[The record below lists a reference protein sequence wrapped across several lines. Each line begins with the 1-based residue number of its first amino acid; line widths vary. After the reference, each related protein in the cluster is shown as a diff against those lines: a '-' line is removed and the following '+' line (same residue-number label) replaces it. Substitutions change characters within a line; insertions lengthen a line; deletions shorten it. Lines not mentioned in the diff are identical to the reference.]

1 MNQLRQHI
9 KNVLIEEN
17 QNKKVNLVKQM
28 IYDLFDE
35 VSFIE
40 QSTYDDKPLLKIY
53 FDSDSNAANITPWF
67 ARNIQDEIMEMTN
80 GNVVVCPY
88 WEFDW
93 RNFKKEN
100 VDVYIYTEK
109 LKYDNLGNVINES
122 DHKKNK
128 FKTPIKYFY
137 KNFLHEQ
144 PIEYKGIILQ
154 PNYHEEYDVIT
165 WIIENPED
173 YSFNGELIK
182 EVVVDEFRD
191 FCSLVNLDFY
201 GLYRLMNV
209 IENMPNGRYYLNKN
223 DENFIETTLKNKKYL
238 EFDANK
244 SQYMLNFEFVRYEI
258 NINSD
263 TIEITTRGY
272 FEGVKINEDGNEEH
286 VDGDFIQEMT
296 DYEHD
301 DYREHFLFNDFYVEV
316 LNRLRENP
324 RFYDPRIDMFDLH
337 IWPLR
342 SRD

>member
-1 MNQLRQHI
+1 
-9 KNVLIEEN
+9 
-17 QNKKVNLVKQM
+17 M
-28 IYDLFDE
+28 IYELFDE
-35 VSFIE
+35 VSFIK
-40 QSTYDDKPLLKIY
+40 QSTYEGKPLLKIY
-53 FDSDSNAANITPWF
+53 FDSDDPAANIESWF
-67 ARNIQDEIMEMTN
+67 DEHISNEIMQLTGDN
-80 GNVVVCPY
+80 LVLLPHWTFNWDP
-88 WEFDW
+88 
-93 RNFKKEN
+93 RKKN
-100 VDVYIYTEK
+100 VDVYIDTEK

-122 DHKKNK
+122 EKKK
-128 FKTPIKYFY
+128 KLEKPIKYFY

-144 PIEYKGIILQ
+144 PVEYKGIILQ

-191 FCSLVNLDFY
+191 FCSLVSLDFY
-201 GLYRLMNV
+201 GLYRQMNV

-263 TIEITTRGY
+263 TIEITTKGY
-272 FEGVKINEDGNEEH
+272 FEGVKINEDGQEEQ
-286 VDGDFIQEMT
+286 VDGNFIEEMT
-296 DYEHD
+296 DHEYD
-301 DYREHFLFNDFYVEV
+301 DFREYFLFNDFYVEV

-324 RFYDPRIDMFDLH
+324 RFYDPRIDMFDPD

>member
-1 MNQLRQHI
+1 MDKLRQHI
-9 KNVLIEEN
+9 KKVLVEEN
-17 QNKKVNLVKQM
+17 QNKKVKLVEQM

-40 QSTYDDKPLLKIY
+40 QSTYDNKPLLKIY
-53 FDSDSNAANITPWF
+53 FDSDSEAANIESWF
-67 ARNIQDEIMEMTN
+67 ANQITNTISEYTADNII
-80 GNVVVCPY
+80 VCPY
-88 WEFDW
+88 WKPDWDW
-93 RNFKKEN
+93 RKKEA
-100 VDVYIYTEK
+100 DVYIDTEK

-122 DHKKNK
+122 EKKKNLEK
-128 FKTPIKYFY
+128 PIKYFY

-154 PNYHEEYDVIT
+154 PTYHEEYDAIT
-165 WIIENPED
+165 WNIENPED

-201 GLYRLMNV
+201 GLYKQMNV

-244 SQYMLNFEFVRYEI
+244 SQYMLNFEFVRNEI
-258 NINSD
+258 HINSD
-263 TIEITTRGY
+263 IIEITTRGY
-272 FEGVKINEDGNEEH
+272 FEGVKINEDGKEEQ
-286 VDGDFIQEMT
+286 VDDNFIEEMT
-296 DYEHD
+296 DHEYD
-301 DYREHFLFNDFYVEV
+301 DYREYFLFNDFYGEV
-316 LNRLRENP
+316 LNRLRTNP
-324 RFYDPRIDMFDLH
+324 RFYDPRIDMFDVEIL
-337 IWPLR
+337 PLR

>member
-1 MNQLRQHI
+1 
-9 KNVLIEEN
+9 
-17 QNKKVNLVKQM
+17 M

-40 QSTYDDKPLLKIY
+40 QSTYDDKPLLTIY
-53 FDSDSNAANITPWF
+53 FDSDDEANIESWF
-67 ARNIQDEIMEMTN
+67 DEHISKTILDYTGGNII
-80 GNVVVCPY
+80 VLPY
-88 WEFDW
+88 WTFSWDY
-93 RNFKKEN
+93 RKKN
-100 VDVYIYTEK
+100 VDVYINTEK

-191 FCSLVNLDFY
+191 FCSLVSLDFY
-201 GLYRLMNV
+201 GLYKQINV
-209 IENMPNGRYYLNKN
+209 IENMPNGWYYLNKN

-238 EFDANK
+238 EFDGNK
-244 SQYMLNFEFVRYEI
+244 SQYMLNFEFVKYEI

-263 TIEITTRGY
+263 IIEITTRGY
-272 FEGVKINEDGNEEH
+272 FEGVKINEDGKEEQ
-286 VDGDFIQEMT
+286 VDGNFIQEMT
-296 DYEHD
+296 DFEHD
-301 DYREHFLFNDFYVEV
+301 DYREYFLFNDFYVEV
-316 LNRLRENP
+316 LNRLRANP
-324 RFYDPRIDMFDLH
+324 RFYDPRIDMFDLN

-342 SRD
+342 SRDY

>member
-1 MNQLRQHI
+1 MKDIRQHI
-9 KNVLIEEN
+9 KNVLVEEN

-35 VSFIE
+35 VSFIK
-40 QSTYDDKPLLKIY
+40 QSTYQGKPLLTIY
-53 FDSDSNAANITPWF
+53 FDSDDPAANIESWF
-67 ARNIQDEIMEMTN
+67 ADDISNEIMQLTSDN
-80 GNVVVCPY
+80 LVLLPY
-88 WEFDW
+88 WTFRWDSRW
-93 RNFKKEN
+93 KN
-100 VDVYIYTEK
+100 VDVYINTKK

-154 PNYHEEYDVIT
+154 PNYHEDYDVIT

-244 SQYMLNFEFVRYEI
+244 SQYMLNFEFVRYQI
-258 NINSD
+258 NISSEI
-263 TIEITTRGY
+263 IEITTRGY
-272 FEGVKINEDGNEEH
+272 FEGVKINEDGKEEQ
-286 VDGDFIQEMT
+286 VDGDFIEEMT
-296 DYEHD
+296 DYEYD

-316 LNRLRENP
+316 LNRLRTNP

>member
-1 MNQLRQHI
+1 MNQLRKHI
-9 KNVLIEEN
+9 KNVLVEEN

-53 FDSDSNAANITPWF
+53 FDSDSEAANIDSWF
-67 ARNIQDEIMEMTN
+67 DEHISNTILEYTGGNII
-80 GNVVVCPY
+80 VLPY
-88 WEFDW
+88 WIFNWDP
-93 RNFKKEN
+93 RKKN
-100 VDVYIYTEK
+100 VDVYIDTEK

-122 DHKKNK
+122 EKK
-128 FKTPIKYFY
+128 KTLEKPIKYFY
-137 KNFLHEQ
+137 KNFLNEK

-191 FCSLVNLDFY
+191 FCSLVSLDFY
-201 GLYRLMNV
+201 GLYKRINV
-209 IENMPNGRYYLNKN
+209 IENMPNGWYYLNKN
-223 DENFIETTLKNKKYL
+223 DENFIKTTLKNKKYL

-263 TIEITTRGY
+263 IIEITTRGY
-272 FEGVKINEDGNEEH
+272 FEGVKINEDGKEEQ
-286 VDGDFIQEMT
+286 VDDYFIREMT
-296 DYEHD
+296 DHEYD
-301 DYREHFLFNDFYVEV
+301 DFKEYFLFNDFYVEV

-324 RFYDPRIDMFDLH
+324 RFYDPRIDMFDLE
-337 IWPLR
+337 ILPLK

>member
-1 MNQLRQHI
+1 MSNIKQHI
-9 KNVLIEEN
+9 KKVLVEEN

-35 VSFIE
+35 VSSIK
-40 QSTYDDKPLLKIY
+40 QSTYEGKPLITIY
-53 FDSDSNAANITPWF
+53 FDSDDPAANIESWF
-67 ARNIQDEIMEMTN
+67 AEHISDEIMQLT
-80 GNVVVCPY
+80 GNNIVLLPK
-88 WEFDW
+88 WTFRWDSRW
-93 RNFKKEN
+93 KN
-100 VDVYIYTEK
+100 VDVYINTKK

-122 DHKKNK
+122 EKK
-128 FKTPIKYFY
+128 KTLEKPIKYFY

-182 EVVVDEFRD
+182 EVVVNEFRD
-191 FCSLVNLDFY
+191 FCSFVNLDFY
-201 GLYRLMNV
+201 GLYRLINV

-238 EFDANK
+238 EFDAYK
-244 SQYMLNFEFVRYEI
+244 SQYMLNFEFVTYEI
-258 NINSD
+258 EIRGEI
-263 TIEITTRGY
+263 IEITTRGY

-286 VDGDFIQEMT
+286 VDGDFIEEMT
-296 DYEHD
+296 DYEYD

>member
-1 MNQLRQHI
+1 MKDIRQHI

-35 VSFIE
+35 VSFIK
-40 QSTYDDKPLLKIY
+40 QSTYEGKPLLTIY
-53 FDSDSNAANITPWF
+53 FDSDDPAANIESWF
-67 ARNIQDEIMEMTN
+67 DEHISNEIMQLTGDN
-80 GNVVVCPY
+80 LVLLPY
-88 WEFDW
+88 WTFRWDSRW
-93 RNFKKEN
+93 KN
-100 VDVYIYTEK
+100 VDVYINTKK

-122 DHKKNK
+122 EKKKNLEK
-128 FKTPIKYFY
+128 PIKYFY

-154 PNYHEEYDVIT
+154 PNYHEEYDTIT

-201 GLYRLMNV
+201 GLYKQMNV

-238 EFDANK
+238 EFDAYK
-244 SQYMLNFEFVRYEI
+244 SQYMLNFEFVRYKI
-258 NINSD
+258 NIYSD

>member
-1 MNQLRQHI
+1 MTQLRQHI
-9 KNVLIEEN
+9 KNVLVEEN

-40 QSTYDDKPLLKIY
+40 QSTYDDKPLLTIY
-53 FDSDSNAANITPWF
+53 FDSEDPAANIESWF
-67 ARNIQDEIMEMTN
+67 DEHISEEIMQIT
-80 GNVVVCPY
+80 GGHFVVLPY
-88 WEFDW
+88 WIFNWDH
-93 RNFKKEN
+93 RKKN
-100 VDVYIYTEK
+100 VDVYINTEK

-122 DHKKNK
+122 EKKK
-128 FKTPIKYFY
+128 KLEKPIKYFY

-144 PIEYKGIILQ
+144 PVEYKGIILQ

-191 FCSLVNLDFY
+191 FCSLVSLDFY
-201 GLYRLMNV
+201 GLYRQMNV

-238 EFDANK
+238 EFDAYK
-244 SQYMLNFEFVRYEI
+244 SQYMLNFEFVRYQIFI
-258 NINSD
+258 NRD

-272 FEGVKINEDGNEEH
+272 FEGVKITEDGKEEQ
-286 VDGDFIQEMT
+286 VDDNFIEEMT
-296 DYEHD
+296 DHEYD
-301 DYREHFLFNDFYVEV
+301 DFREYFLFNDFYVEV
-316 LNRLRENP
+316 LNRLRVNP
-324 RFYDPRIDMFDLH
+324 RFYDPRIDMFDPD
-337 IWPLR
+337 IRPLR

>member
-1 MNQLRQHI
+1 VNQLRQHI
-9 KNVLIEEN
+9 KNVLVEEN

-40 QSTYDDKPLLKIY
+40 QSTYDERPLLKIY
-53 FDSDSNAANITPWF
+53 FDSDSNAANIDTWF
-67 ARNIQDEIMEMTN
+67 DNEISEEIRELTNDNII
-80 GNVVVCPY
+80 VCPY
-88 WEFDW
+88 WKPDW
-93 RNFKKEN
+93 NWEKKEA
-100 VDVYIYTEK
+100 DIFIDSKK
-109 LKYDNLGNVINES
+109 LKYDNSGNVINES
-122 DHKKNK
+122 EKKK
-128 FKTPIKYFY
+128 KLEKPIKYFY

-144 PIEYKGIILQ
+144 PVEYKGIILQ

-191 FCSLVNLDFY
+191 FCSLVSLDFY
-201 GLYRLMNV
+201 GLYKQMNV

-244 SQYMLNFEFVRYEI
+244 SQYMLNFEFVRYQI
-258 NINSD
+258 YINSD
-263 TIEITTRGY
+263 TIEIATSGY
-272 FEGVKINEDGNEEH
+272 FEGVKINEDGQEEQ
-286 VDGDFIQEMT
+286 VDGNFIEEMT
-296 DYEHD
+296 DHEYD
-301 DYREHFLFNDFYVEV
+301 DFREYFLFNDFYAEV
-316 LNRLRENP
+316 LNRLRANP
-324 RFYDPRIDMFDLH
+324 RFYDPRIDMFDLN

-342 SRD
+342 SKD

>member
-1 MNQLRQHI
+1 MNQLKQHI

-17 QNKKVNLVKQM
+17 QNKEVNLVKQM

-35 VSFIE
+35 VSFIK
-40 QSTYDDKPLLKIY
+40 QSTYEGKPLLTIY
-53 FDSDSNAANITPWF
+53 FDSDDPAANIESWF
-67 ARNIQDEIMEMTN
+67 DEHISNTILEYTGGNII
-80 GNVVVCPY
+80 VLPY
-88 WEFDW
+88 WTFNWDF
-93 RNFKKEN
+93 RKKN
-100 VDVYIYTEK
+100 VDIYIDTEK
-109 LKYDNLGNVINES
+109 LKYDNLGNVINGSE
-122 DHKKNK
+122 KK
-128 FKTPIKYFY
+128 KTLEKPIKYFY

-191 FCSLVNLDFY
+191 FCSLVSLDFY
-201 GLYRLMNV
+201 GLYRKINV
-209 IENMPNGRYYLNKN
+209 IENMPNGRCYLNKN

-244 SQYMLNFEFVRYEI
+244 SQYMLNFEFVRYQIFI
-258 NINSD
+258 NRD

-296 DYEHD
+296 DFEHD

>member
-1 MNQLRQHI
+1 
-9 KNVLIEEN
+9 
-17 QNKKVNLVKQM
+17 M

-53 FDSDSNAANITPWF
+53 FDSDSEAANITSWF
-67 ARNIQDEIMEMTN
+67 AEHVTDELDQMI
-80 GNVVVCPY
+80 GDNVVVVPY
-88 WEFDW
+88 WAFHWDP
-93 RNFKKEN
+93 RLQN
-100 VDVYIYTEK
+100 VDVYISTEL
-109 LKYDNLGNVINES
+109 LKYDKDGNIINES
-122 DHKKNK
+122 EKKKNLEK
-128 FKTPIKYFY
+128 PIKYFY

-144 PIEYKGIILQ
+144 PVEYKGIILQ

-191 FCSLVNLDFY
+191 FCSLVSLDFY
-201 GLYRLMNV
+201 GLYRQMNV
-209 IENMPNGRYYLNKN
+209 IENMPNGRCYLNKN

-238 EFDANK
+238 EFDAYK
-244 SQYMLNFEFVRYEI
+244 SQYMLNFEFVRYQI
-258 NINSD
+258 HINSD

-272 FEGVKINEDGNEEH
+272 FEGVKITEDGKEEQ
-286 VDGDFIQEMT
+286 VDDNFIEEMT
-296 DYEHD
+296 DFEYD
-301 DYREHFLFNDFYVEV
+301 DYKENFLFNDFYVEV

-324 RFYDPRIDMFDLH
+324 RFYDSRIDMFDPD
-337 IWPLR
+337 IRPLR

>member
-1 MNQLRQHI
+1 
-9 KNVLIEEN
+9 
-17 QNKKVNLVKQM
+17 M

-40 QSTYDDKPLLKIY
+40 QSTYDDKPLLTIY
-53 FDSDSNAANITPWF
+53 FDSDDEAANIESWF
-67 ARNIQDEIMEMTN
+67 DEHISKTILDYTGGNII
-80 GNVVVCPY
+80 VLPY
-88 WEFDW
+88 WTFSWDY
-93 RNFKKEN
+93 RKKN
-100 VDVYIYTEK
+100 VDVYINTEK

-191 FCSLVNLDFY
+191 FCSLVSLDFY
-201 GLYRLMNV
+201 GLYKQINV
-209 IENMPNGRYYLNKN
+209 IENMPNGWYYLNKN

-244 SQYMLNFEFVRYEI
+244 SQYMLNFEFVKYEI

-263 TIEITTRGY
+263 IIEITTRGY
-272 FEGVKINEDGNEEH
+272 FEGVKINEDGKEEQ
-286 VDGDFIQEMT
+286 VDGNFIQEMT
-296 DYEHD
+296 DFEHD
-301 DYREHFLFNDFYVEV
+301 DYREYFLFNDFYVEV
-316 LNRLRENP
+316 LNRLRANP
-324 RFYDPRIDMFDLH
+324 RFYDPRIDMFDLE
-337 IWPLR
+337 ILPLR

>member
-1 MNQLRQHI
+1 MIQLRQHI
-9 KNVLIEEN
+9 KNVLVEEN

-40 QSTYDDKPLLKIY
+40 ESTYDDKPLLTIY
-53 FDSDSNAANITPWF
+53 FDSDDPAANIDSWF
-67 ARNIQDEIMEMTN
+67 DNKISEEIRELTNDNII
-80 GNVVVCPY
+80 VCPY
-88 WEFDW
+88 WKPDW
-93 RNFKKEN
+93 NWEKKEA
-100 VDVYIYTEK
+100 DIFIDSKK
-109 LKYDNLGNVINES
+109 LKYDNSGNVINES
-122 DHKKNK
+122 EKKK
-128 FKTPIKYFY
+128 KLEKPIKYFY

-144 PIEYKGIILQ
+144 PVEYKGIILQ
-154 PNYHEEYDVIT
+154 PNYHEEYDAIT

-201 GLYRLMNV
+201 GLYKQMNV

-244 SQYMLNFEFVRYEI
+244 SQYMLNFEFVRYQI
-258 NINSD
+258 FIDRD

-272 FEGVKINEDGNEEH
+272 FEGVKINEDGKEEQ
-286 VDGDFIQEMT
+286 VDGNFIQEMT
-296 DYEHD
+296 DHEYD
-301 DYREHFLFNDFYVEV
+301 DFREYFLFNDFYVEV

-324 RFYDPRIDMFDLH
+324 RFYDPRIDMFDPD
-337 IWPLR
+337 IRPLR

>member
-1 MNQLRQHI
+1 
-9 KNVLIEEN
+9 
-17 QNKKVNLVKQM
+17 M

-53 FDSDSNAANITPWF
+53 FDSDDPAANIESWF
-67 ARNIQDEIMEMTN
+67 DEKISRDIDEYTSGNI
-80 GNVVVCPY
+80 VACPS
-88 WEFDW
+88 WMFDW
-93 RNFKKEN
+93 DERKKN
-100 VDVYIYTEK
+100 ADVFIDTEL

-122 DHKKNK
+122 DHKKDK

-137 KNFLHEQ
+137 KNFLNEQ

-191 FCSLVNLDFY
+191 FCSLVSLDFY
-201 GLYRLMNV
+201 GLYKQMNV

-238 EFDANK
+238 KFDAYK
-244 SQYMLNFEFVRYEI
+244 SQYMLNFEFVRYQI
-258 NINSD
+258 HINSD

-272 FEGVKINEDGNEEH
+272 FEGVKITEDGKEEQ
-286 VDGDFIQEMT
+286 VDDNFIEEMT
-296 DYEHD
+296 DFEYD
-301 DYREHFLFNDFYVEV
+301 DYKENFLFNDFYVEV

-324 RFYDPRIDMFDLH
+324 RFYDPRIDMFDLD
-337 IWPLR
+337 ILPLR

>member
-1 MNQLRQHI
+1 MSNIRQHI
-9 KNVLIEEN
+9 KNVLVEEN

-40 QSTYDDKPLLKIY
+40 QSTYDERPLLKIY
-53 FDSDSNAANITPWF
+53 FDSDSNAANIDTWF
-67 ARNIQDEIMEMTN
+67 DNEISEEIRELTNDNII
-80 GNVVVCPY
+80 VCPY
-88 WEFDW
+88 WKPDW
-93 RNFKKEN
+93 NWETKEA
-100 VDVYIYTEK
+100 DIFIDSKK

-122 DHKKNK
+122 EKK
-128 FKTPIKYFY
+128 KTLEKPIKYFY

-144 PIEYKGIILQ
+144 PVEYKGIILQ

-191 FCSLVNLDFY
+191 FCSFVNLDFY
-201 GLYRLMNV
+201 GLYKQMNV

-258 NINSD
+258 NINHD
-263 TIEITTRGY
+263 IIEITTTGY
-272 FEGVKINEDGNEEH
+272 FDGVKINEDGKEEQ
-286 VDGDFIQEMT
+286 VDGDFIEEMT
-296 DYEHD
+296 DFQYD
-301 DYREHFLFNDFYVEV
+301 DYRGDFLFNDFYVEV

-337 IWPLR
+337 IWTLR

>member
-1 MNQLRQHI
+1 MNQLRKHI
-9 KNVLIEEN
+9 KNVLVEEN

-53 FDSDSNAANITPWF
+53 FDSDSEAANIDSWF
-67 ARNIQDEIMEMTN
+67 DEHISNTILEYTGGNII
-80 GNVVVCPY
+80 VLPY
-88 WEFDW
+88 WIFNWDP
-93 RNFKKEN
+93 RKKN
-100 VDVYIYTEK
+100 VDVYIDTEK

-122 DHKKNK
+122 EKK
-128 FKTPIKYFY
+128 KTLEKPIKYFY
-137 KNFLHEQ
+137 KNFLNEK

-191 FCSLVNLDFY
+191 FCSLVSLDFY
-201 GLYRLMNV
+201 GLYKRINV
-209 IENMPNGRYYLNKN
+209 IENMPNGWYYLNKN
-223 DENFIETTLKNKKYL
+223 DENFIKTTLKNKKYL

-263 TIEITTRGY
+263 IIEITTRGY
-272 FEGVKINEDGNEEH
+272 FEGVKINEDGKEEP
-286 VDGDFIQEMT
+286 VDGNFIQEMT
-296 DYEHD
+296 DFEHD
-301 DYREHFLFNDFYVEV
+301 DYREYFLFNDFYVEV
-316 LNRLRENP
+316 LNRLRANP
-324 RFYDPRIDMFDLH
+324 RFYDPRIDMFDLN

>member
-1 MNQLRQHI
+1 MNQLRRHI
-9 KNVLIEEN
+9 KNVLVEEN

-40 QSTYDDKPLLKIY
+40 QSTYDERPLLKIY
-53 FDSDSNAANITPWF
+53 FDSDSNAANIDTWF
-67 ARNIQDEIMEMTN
+67 DNEISEEIRELTNDNII
-80 GNVVVCPY
+80 VCPY
-88 WEFDW
+88 WKPDW
-93 RNFKKEN
+93 NWEKKEA
-100 VDVYIYTEK
+100 DIFIDSKK

-122 DHKKNK
+122 EKKKNLEK
-128 FKTPIKYFY
+128 PIKYFY

-165 WIIENPED
+165 WNIENPED

-191 FCSLVNLDFY
+191 FCSFVNLDFY
-201 GLYRLMNV
+201 GLYKQMNV
-209 IENMPNGRYYLNKN
+209 IKNMPNGRYYLNKN

-238 EFDANK
+238 EFEANK
-244 SQYMLNFEFVRYEI
+244 SQYMLNFEFVRNEI
-258 NINSD
+258 HINSD
-263 TIEITTRGY
+263 IIEITTRGY
-272 FEGVKINEDGNEEH
+272 FEGVKINEDGKEEQ
-286 VDGDFIQEMT
+286 VDDYFIREMT
-296 DYEHD
+296 DHEYD
-301 DYREHFLFNDFYVEV
+301 DFKEYFLFNDFYVEV

-324 RFYDPRIDMFDLH
+324 RFYDPRIDMFDLE
-337 IWPLR
+337 ILPLR

>member
-1 MNQLRQHI
+1 MNQLRKHI
-9 KNVLIEEN
+9 KNVLVEEN

-53 FDSDSNAANITPWF
+53 FDSDSEAANIDSWF
-67 ARNIQDEIMEMTN
+67 DEHISNTILEYTGGNII
-80 GNVVVCPY
+80 VLPY
-88 WEFDW
+88 WTFNWDH
-93 RNFKKEN
+93 RKKN
-100 VDVYIYTEK
+100 VDIYIDTEK
-109 LKYDNLGNVINES
+109 LKYDNLENVINES

-154 PNYHEEYDVIT
+154 PNYHEEYDAIT

-191 FCSLVNLDFY
+191 FCSFVNLDFY
-201 GLYRLMNV
+201 GLYKQMNV

-238 EFDANK
+238 EFDANE
-244 SQYMLNFEFVRYEI
+244 SQYMLNFEFVRNEI
-258 NINSD
+258 HINSD
-263 TIEITTRGY
+263 IIEITTRGY
-272 FEGVKINEDGNEEH
+272 FEGVKINEDGKEEQ
-286 VDGDFIQEMT
+286 VDDYFIREMT
-296 DYEHD
+296 DHEYD
-301 DYREHFLFNDFYVEV
+301 DFKEYFLFNDFYVEV

-324 RFYDPRIDMFDLH
+324 RFYDPRIDMFDLE
-337 IWPLR
+337 ILPLR

>member
-1 MNQLRQHI
+1 VNQLRQHI
-9 KNVLIEEN
+9 KNVLVEEN
-17 QNKKVNLVKQM
+17 QNNKVNLVKQM

-53 FDSDSNAANITPWF
+53 FDSDDPAANITSWF
-67 ARNIQDEIMEMTN
+67 AEHISDEIMQIT
-80 GNVVVCPY
+80 GGHVVVCPY
-88 WEFDW
+88 WAFHWDF
-93 RNFKKEN
+93 RHKI
-100 VDVYIYTEK
+100 VDVYIDTEK

-122 DHKKNK
+122 EKKK
-128 FKTPIKYFY
+128 KLEKPIKYFY

-144 PIEYKGIILQ
+144 PVEYKGIILQ

-182 EVVVDEFRD
+182 EVAVDEFRD
-191 FCSLVNLDFY
+191 FCSFVNLDFY
-201 GLYRLMNV
+201 GLYKQMNV

-238 EFDANK
+238 EFDAYK
-244 SQYMLNFEFVRYEI
+244 SQYMLNFEFVRYQI
-258 NINSD
+258 HINSD

-272 FEGVKINEDGNEEH
+272 FEGVKITEDGKEEQ
-286 VDGDFIQEMT
+286 VDDNFIEEMT
-296 DYEHD
+296 DFEFD
-301 DYREHFLFNDFYVEV
+301 DFREYFSFNDFYGEV
-316 LNRLRENP
+316 LNRLRTNP
-324 RFYDPRIDMFDLH
+324 RFYDPRIDMFDVE
-337 IWPLR
+337 IVPLR